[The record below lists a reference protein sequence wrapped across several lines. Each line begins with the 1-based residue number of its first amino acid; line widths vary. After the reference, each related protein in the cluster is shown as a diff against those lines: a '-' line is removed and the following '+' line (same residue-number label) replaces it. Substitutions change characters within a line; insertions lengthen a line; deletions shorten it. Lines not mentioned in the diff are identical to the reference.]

1 MKKIFNM
8 NFDHYIFDLDGTIV
22 DTKEIHQLAF
32 NDALEHLNFLKIS
45 NKDLI
50 LFEALPSFKKIQ
62 LYNSINK
69 TNIDIDEFLK
79 IKNTYSISRINQ
91 SDFIFNVKIFNLFKN
106 LNEDNKKISI
116 CSNCTLESIIA
127 ILDKAK
133 ILDFINHDS
142 IFHNKSCEPKP
153 SPEIYRLAVLNSKIK
168 PENSIIFED
177 SSVGI
182 ESALKSFDN
191 INVVKIL
198 NPESLLLLFTE

>member
-1 MKKIFNM
+1 M

-32 NDALEHLNFLKIS
+32 NDTLTHLNLPKIS
-45 NKDLI
+45 DKDLF

-69 TNIDIDEFLK
+69 TNIDIDQFLI
-79 IKNTYSISRINQ
+79 IKNTYSLLRIKA
-91 SDFIFNVKIFNLFKN
+91 SDVIFNMDIFNLFKK
-106 LNEDNKKISI
+106 LYEDGKKISI

-133 ILDFINHDS
+133 ILDFINHDC

-153 SPEIYRLAVLNSKIK
+153 SPEIYRLAVLNSNIK

-177 SSVGI
+177 SNVGI
-182 ESALKSFDN
+182 KSALESFDN
-191 INVVKIL
+191 INIVKIL
-198 NPESLLLLFTE
+198 NPKSLLLLFTK